1 MGGGASQADY
11 DKYVEEKGY
20 IKPEDCECDC
30 SQSTQVISSVQD
42 ASSSQQVASTQEVS
56 NAQQVANTQ
65 EVSNAQ
71 QADQKATFI
80 ANGNVKNESICFL
93 VSIILFIIV
102 MFSCTYYV
110 YRNCFK
116 CIERIN
122 GARCP
127 LSDF

>member
-42 ASSSQQVASTQEVS
+42 ASSSQQVANTQEVS

-65 EVSNAQ
+65 ET
-71 QADQKATFI
+71 DQKATFI

-93 VSIILFIIV
+93 VSIILFVVV

-116 CIERIN
+116 HIERIN